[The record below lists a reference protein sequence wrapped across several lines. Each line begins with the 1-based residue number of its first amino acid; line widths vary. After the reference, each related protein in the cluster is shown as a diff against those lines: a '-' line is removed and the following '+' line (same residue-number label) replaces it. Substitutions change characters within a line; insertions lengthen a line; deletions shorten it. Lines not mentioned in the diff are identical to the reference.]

1 MIVRRRKT
9 PRLVA
14 TLWAFAFFAVALLAS
29 GCSHGP
35 ELIEVVGNVL
45 FNGSPPPGPG
55 SVFLAPIEDK
65 TGSGARPA
73 MADFDRDGKFNLSAF
88 PGKSGIK
95 PGRYRVSIQIW
106 KERPQG
112 YLKPGINLVPKDY
125 KLDELEVDR
134 GQKRVEVTYSIV
146 TNKS

>member
-1 MIVRRRKT
+1 MIVRRRNT
-9 PRLVA
+9 VDLIAV
-14 TLWAFAFFAVALLAS
+14 LCAFAFALLVS
-29 GCSHGP
+29 GCNRRP

-45 FNGSPPPGPG
+45 LNGLPPAGPG

-73 MADFDRDGKFNLSAF
+73 LADFDTGGKFNLSAF

-112 YLKPGINLVPKDY
+112 YLKPGINLVPNDY
-125 KLDELEVDR
+125 KLDELIVDP
-134 GQKRVEVTYSIV
+134 GQKPVEVTYNIL

>member
-1 MIVRRRKT
+1 MIVLHRNT
-9 PRLVA
+9 DSLA
-14 TLWAFAFFAVALLAS
+14 ILWAFTFAAIALLVS
-29 GCSHGP
+29 GCSRGP

-45 FNGSPPPGPG
+45 LNGAPPAGPG

-65 TGSGARPA
+65 SGSGARPA
-73 MADFDRDGKFNLSAF
+73 MADFDTGGKFNLSAF

-112 YLKPGINLVPKDY
+112 YLKPGINLVPNDY
-125 KLDELEVDR
+125 KLDELIVDP
-134 GQKRVEVTYSIV
+134 GQKRVEVTYNIL